1 VEATNSTLKPVSKAI
16 RIRVRNP
23 HRLVRKAGKTI
34 HVALKAVRMN
44 SMERLVSKAVRIVR
58 ALPEV
63 PIARAA
69 ARAFLRGVKTPM
81 ILMQARRDARR
92 VEVQKLRRR
101 N

>member
-1 VEATNSTLKPVSKAI
+1 
-16 RIRVRNP
+16 
-23 HRLVRKAGKTI
+23 
-34 HVALKAVRMN
+34 MN
-44 SMERLVSKAVRIVR
+44 SMERLVSKAVRIVK

-81 ILMQARRDARR
+81 ILMQARSDARR

>member
-1 VEATNSTLKPVSKAI
+1 MEATNSTLKPVSKAI
-16 RIRVRNP
+16 KIRVRNP
-23 HRLVRKAGKTI
+23 HLLVRKAGKTI
-34 HVALKAVRMN
+34 HVALAVRMN
-44 SMERLVSKAVRIVR
+44 SMERLVSKAARIVK

-81 ILMQARRDARR
+81 ILMQARSDARR
-92 VEVQKLRRR
+92 VGVQKLRRR